1 MTAFDPL
8 YTAAEMSRAE
18 EGYPGYPETIEELMD
33 AAGSAVA
40 EQLMRR
46 FPTARAI
53 TAVCGG
59 GANGGD
65 GRIAAQRLRDAGRR
79 VRVVDAKAAP
89 DEHDL
94 GSPDVVL
101 DALFGTGFHGTPRA
115 EAAELID
122 AMNGLGVPIVAVDVP
137 SGVDASTGEIGGAA
151 VRATLTVTF
160 HAPKVGLHVAP
171 GRFHAG
177 DMIVVDIGLE
187 HLATEHA
194 LVREEILAAVPAR
207 SVADTKYTAG
217 SVLVVGGSPGLT
229 GAPSLAAEAAFRAD
243 AGYVLVAAPASTLP
257 VLEVRLLEAVKRP
270 LPEDD
275 EGRLTADAAEMVE
288 ELAQRAR
295 AVAVG
300 PGLGRSDGTRALV
313 RALLERLEL
322 PIVVDADGLFGLDPV
337 ERDAPTL
344 LTPHAGELGRLIG
357 EESSWVDGHRLQALR
372 RAVERF
378 RCAVLL
384 KGADTLVADAE
395 GPTLVV
401 ALGTPALATAGTGD
415 VLTGVAAAFLAKGL
429 EPRLAAAAAAV
440 AQQRAASR
448 VPEQRGLVASD
459 VVRLLP
465 RVLDSVQPS

>member
-1 MTAFDPL
+1 
-8 YTAAEMSRAE
+8 
-18 EGYPGYPETIEELMD
+18 MD

-46 FPTARAI
+46 FPAARAI

-79 VRVVDAKAAP
+79 VRVVDVKAAP

-122 AMNGLGVPIVAVDVP
+122 AMNGLGVRIVAVDVP

-337 ERDAPTL
+337 ER
-344 LTPHAGELGRLIG
+344 
-357 EESSWVDGHRLQALR
+357 
-372 RAVERF
+372 F

-384 KGADTLVADAE
+384 KGADTLVAGAE

-448 VPEQRGLVASD
+448 APEQRGLVASD

-465 RVLDSVQPS
+465 RVLGSVQPS